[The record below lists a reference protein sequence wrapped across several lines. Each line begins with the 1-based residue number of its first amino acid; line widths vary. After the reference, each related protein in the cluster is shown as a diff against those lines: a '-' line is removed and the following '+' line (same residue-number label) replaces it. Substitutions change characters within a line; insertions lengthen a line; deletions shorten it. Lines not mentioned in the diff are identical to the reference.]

1 MAGSISDLG
10 ATSLGGT
17 LRTPLASETARG
29 AALTDMQ
36 AGIAGLKNDRAGL
49 KKACKEFES
58 FLVYQTIC
66 EMRKTVEK
74 SELFH
79 GGEAEDMFQ
88 GFLDMETA
96 RSISD
101 SGGFGLWKTLYKQL
115 EEQLPAES
123 GQAVANAYG
132 KQAGVREANGRTFDA
147 TL

>member
-1 MAGSISDLG
+1 VAGSISDLG
-10 ATSLGGT
+10 TASLGGAI
-17 LRTPLASETARG
+17 RSPIASETARG

-36 AGIAGLKNDRAGL
+36 AGIAGLRNDRAGL

-58 FLVYQTIC
+58 FLVYQTIR

-74 SELFH
+74 NPLFH
-79 GGEAEDMFQ
+79 GGEAEDMFE

-96 RSISD
+96 RKISD
-101 SGGFGLWKTLYKQL
+101 SGGFGLWKILYKQL
-115 EEQLPAES
+115 EAQVPAES

-132 KQAGVREANGRTFDA
+132 KQAAARDANGRTFDA